1 MSVWKAIFL
10 GLLQGFTEFLPV
22 SSSGHLAV
30 AQNFFGF
37 DSGQSVTF
45 TVLLHLGTLAA
56 VCIMYRRDVW
66 MIIKGFFTLVG
77 KLFTGRLRREGL
89 ESGERLFLLLALA
102 TLPLL
107 PAVLLESYVESLSAV
122 SWAVGVLLLVNGAIL
137 FLSDKLSSG
146 RESLDTAGPGKALLV
161 GVVQMVAIFPGISRS
176 GSTITGGLFAGFR
189 REDAVRFSFL
199 LSIPAILRRQPAQS
213 FPDLFETGLGGESA
227 LPMLL
232 GVAAALLSGIA
243 AIRLLRYITKNKSFT
258 PFSIYCALA
267 GAAVIAAD
275 LLR

>member
-1 MSVWKAIFL
+1 M
-10 GLLQGFTEFLPV
+10 
-22 SSSGHLAV
+22 
-30 AQNFFGF
+30 NFFGF

-66 MIIKGFFTLVG
+66 MTIKGFFTLVG

-161 GVVQMVAIFPGISRS
+161 GVVQIVAIFPGISRS

-199 LSIPAILRRQPAQS
+199 LSIPAILGANLLKL
-213 FPDLFETGLGGESA
+213 PDLFETGLGGESA

>member
-1 MSVWKAIFL
+1 MEPLRKELAEGVFL
-10 GLLQGFTEFLPV
+10 TYVPAAKFKTGVLGAQLITPLEENT
-22 SSSGHLAV
+22 V
-30 AQNFFGF
+30 AAG
-37 DSGQSVTF
+37 
-45 TVLLHLGTLAA
+45 A
-56 VCIMYRRDVW
+56 
-66 MIIKGFFTLVG
+66 
-77 KLFTGRLRREGL
+77 
-89 ESGERLFLLLALA
+89 
-102 TLPLL
+102 LL

-176 GSTITGGLFAGFR
+176 GSMFTGVLVAGFR

-199 LSIPAILRRQPAQS
+199 LSIPAILGANLLKL
-213 FPDLFETGLGGESA
+213 PDLFETGLGGESA

>member
-1 MSVWKAIFL
+1 MKT
-10 GLLQGFTEFLPV
+10 LLQIMRLPAGTQARYGTAHTIWMAAALTGLGCCV
-22 SSSGHLAV
+22 GGLSL
-30 AQNFFGF
+30 FFAATAYTKLN
-37 DSGQSVTF
+37 SMA
-45 TVLLHLGTLAA
+45 LLYSYLYNPL
-56 VCIMYRRDVW
+56 I
-66 MIIKGFFTLVG
+66 
-77 KLFTGRLRREGL
+77 
-89 ESGERLFLLLALA
+89 LFLN
-102 TLPLL
+102 LL

-161 GVVQMVAIFPGISRS
+161 GVVQIVAIFPGISRS

-199 LSIPAILRRQPAQS
+199 LSIPAILGANLLKL
-213 FPDLFETGLGGESA
+213 PDLFETGLGGESA

>member
-10 GLLQGFTEFLPV
+10 GLLQGCTEFLPV

-37 DSGQSVTF
+37 DSGPSVTF

-146 RESLDTAGPGKALLV
+146 RESLDTAGPGKALLRCV
-161 GVVQMVAIFPGISRS
+161 
-176 GSTITGGLFAGFR
+176 
-189 REDAVRFSFL
+189 
-199 LSIPAILRRQPAQS
+199 
-213 FPDLFETGLGGESA
+213 
-227 LPMLL
+227 
-232 GVAAALLSGIA
+232 
-243 AIRLLRYITKNKSFT
+243 
-258 PFSIYCALA
+258 
-267 GAAVIAAD
+267 
-275 LLR
+275 

>member
-89 ESGERLFLLLALA
+89 ESGEMLDIIFA
-102 TLPLL
+102 TRSFDLGTVFNWGGILGQFMT
-107 PAVLLESYVESLSAV
+107 VDTNFVSRFESVYSQAE
-122 SWAVGVLLLVNGAIL
+122 
-137 FLSDKLSSG
+137 
-146 RESLDTAGPGKALLV
+146 KAL
-161 GVVQMVAIFPGISRS
+161 
-176 GSTITGGLFAGFR
+176 
-189 REDAVRFSFL
+189 EDTL
-199 LSIPAILRRQPAQS
+199 
-213 FPDLFETGLGGESA
+213 TA
-227 LPMLL
+227 LENM
-232 GVAAALLSGIA
+232 S
-243 AIRLLRYITKNKSFT
+243 
-258 PFSIYCALA
+258 
-267 GAAVIAAD
+267 
-275 LLR
+275 

>member
-89 ESGERLFLLLALA
+89 ESGERLFLLLLRALA
-102 TLPLL
+102 YLSYDTVAPRRVTAVFLMGMMSLL
-107 PAVLLESYVESLSAV
+107 GFRPQVGRCAQCGTPIALDGRADDDYA
-122 SWAVGVLLLVNGAIL
+122 AYFGAQAGGVLCEHCGAGGGVLAGLLFRKVPARALHLTLGALIL
-137 FLSDKLSSG
+137 
-146 RESLDTAGPGKALLV
+146 
-161 GVVQMVAIFPGISRS
+161 
-176 GSTITGGLFAGFR
+176 
-189 REDAVRFSFL
+189 
-199 LSIPAILRRQPAQS
+199 
-213 FPDLFETGLGGESA
+213 LGG
-227 LPMLL
+227 
-232 GVAAALLSGIA
+232 V
-243 AIRLLRYITKNKSFT
+243 RLLL
-258 PFSIYCALA
+258 C
-267 GAAVIAAD
+267 
-275 LLR
+275 

>member
-1 MSVWKAIFL
+1 
-10 GLLQGFTEFLPV
+10 
-22 SSSGHLAV
+22 
-30 AQNFFGF
+30 
-37 DSGQSVTF
+37 
-45 TVLLHLGTLAA
+45 
-56 VCIMYRRDVW
+56 MYRRDVW

-89 ESGERLFLLLALA
+89 ESGERL
-102 TLPLL
+102 
-107 PAVLLESYVESLSAV
+107 VSAAGAGHAAAAARRAAGKLCGKPFGRKLGP
-122 SWAVGVLLLVNGAIL
+122 WACCCWSTARFCSCRISCPRVGN
-137 FLSDKLSSG
+137 
-146 RESLDTAGPGKALLV
+146 RWTPPGPGKALLV

-199 LSIPAILRRQPAQS
+199 LSIPAILGANLLKL
-213 FPDLFETGLGGESA
+213 PDLFETGLGGESA

-275 LLR
+275 PAALTFGRQGL

>member
-1 MSVWKAIFL
+1 M
-10 GLLQGFTEFLPV
+10 
-22 SSSGHLAV
+22 

-199 LSIPAILRRQPAQS
+199 LSIPPFSAPTCSSSPTCLKPA
-213 FPDLFETGLGGESA
+213 GGESA

-275 LLR
+275 PAALTFGRQGL